1 MLGDGMDIVYD
12 DILHIF
18 KMIRRYRSFNHLSDS
33 LRKAIIYMLY
43 VPLKRGMS
51 KEEIKRLNDRNIFIE
66 DYYDN
71 GILIT
76 YKPNNDDHESYSV
89 TFYKDKDYLYFKE

>member
-1 MLGDGMDIVYD
+1 MLGDGMDVVYD
-12 DILHIF
+12 DILHVF
-18 KMIRRYRSFNHLSDS
+18 KMIRRYRSFNHLRDS

-43 VPLKRGMS
+43 VPLKRGLN
-51 KEEIKRLNDRNIFIE
+51 KEEVKRLNDRNIFIE

-76 YKPNNDDHESYSV
+76 YKPNKDDCESYSV